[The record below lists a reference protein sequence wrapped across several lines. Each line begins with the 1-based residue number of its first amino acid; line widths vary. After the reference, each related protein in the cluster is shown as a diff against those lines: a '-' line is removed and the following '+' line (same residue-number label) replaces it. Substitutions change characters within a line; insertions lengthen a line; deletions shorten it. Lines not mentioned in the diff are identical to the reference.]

1 MKKNKISKNWLLKQN
16 KDPFF
21 KQSKIQGFR
30 SRSAFK
36 LIEMNKKFKFLKKN
50 LSLLDLGSCP
60 GGWSQVARKE
70 ITKGKI
76 LAVDIKPME
85 KIYNVDFIKGDFCE
99 DSIYEKIIFYFN
111 NKVDIVLSDMAANT
125 SGNKALDSYKTG
137 KLCLNAM
144 NLSRK
149 ILSQDGVFLSKL
161 FMGSIFEEI
170 NDEAIKNFKKVI
182 KYKPLSSK
190 KESKEIYIFCK
201 GILKIWYI
209 DRSYLIIMLW
219 KISY

>member
-1 MKKNKISKNWLLKQN
+1 LKKNKISKNWLIKQN

-21 KQSKIQGFR
+21 RQSKIQGYR

-36 LIEMNKKFKFLKKN
+36 LIEMNEKFKFLRKN

-70 ITKGKI
+70 ISKGKI
-76 LAVDIKPME
+76 LAVDIKSME
-85 KIYNVDFIKGDFCE
+85 KINNVDFIRGDFHKDE
-99 DSIYEKIIFYFN
+99 IFEKIMTYFN
-111 NKVDIVLSDMAANT
+111 DKIDVVLSDMATNT
-125 SGNKALDSYKTG
+125 SGDKSLDSYRTG
-137 KLCLNAM
+137 ELCLNAM
-144 NLSRK
+144 SLAKK
-149 ILSQDGVFLSKL
+149 ILSQDGVFLSKI
-161 FMGSIFEEI
+161 FMGSVFKEI
-170 NDEAIKNFKKVI
+170 NEKAKNYFKRVV

-209 DRSYLIIMLW
+209 VAMFNN
-219 KISY
+219 